1 MFHWRF
7 TFIGLWWG
15 RGNGRILQFPHANV
29 NGRINIDPNT
39 NTNINPYGN
48 PYLNSNRSADG
59 DRQRYSLAY
68 DDVHTSPQCHSQTD
82 HAP

>member
-15 RGNGRILQFPHANV
+15 RGNGRILQFPHANA
-29 NGRINIDPNT
+29 NGRININP
-39 NTNINPYGN
+39 NTNINSNGN
-48 PYLNSNRSADG
+48 PNLNANRRADG
-59 DRQRYSLAY
+59 DRQRDSLAY
-68 DDVHTSPQCHSQTD
+68 DDAHTSPQCHSQTD